1 MTKQELIA
9 NLVVRTN
16 MTKSEVLCFINALE
30 QTVHDELT
38 NGGEVSLVSM
48 GKFKVKETKARTGRN
63 PKTGETVLIPAR
75 RKVTFTPSK
84 TLKDAV
90 I

>member
-16 MTKSEVLCFINALE
+16 MTKAEVLHFMSALE
-30 QTVHDELT
+30 QTIHDELT

-48 GKFKVKETKARTGRN
+48 GKFKVKETKERTGRN
-63 PKTGETVLIPAR
+63 PKTGETVLIAAR

-84 TLKDAV
+84 ALKDAV